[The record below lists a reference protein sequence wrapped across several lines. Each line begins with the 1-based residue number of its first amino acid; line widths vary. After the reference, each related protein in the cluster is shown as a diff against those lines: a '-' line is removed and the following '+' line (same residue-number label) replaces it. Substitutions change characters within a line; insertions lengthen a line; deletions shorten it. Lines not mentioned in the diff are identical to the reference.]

1 MKRFMRLGSIAA
13 AMAGGIVAI
22 AWLVK
27 DRLTGP
33 EPAPVAHEEAPTV
46 RAVPS
51 PAPESSSGTADDLS
65 EIGGIGPVYKARLAE
80 AGITTYAALAGAD
93 ATEVADKIEAPVS
106 RIQSWID
113 TARRRNAG

>member
-13 AMAGGIVAI
+13 AMVGGIVAI

-33 EPAPVAHEEAPTV
+33 EPTPLGNEETPPFRT
-46 RAVPS
+46 VPS
-51 PAPESSSGTADDLS
+51 PAPAPPSGTADDLS

-80 AGITTYAALAGAD
+80 AGITTYMALANAD

-113 TARRRNAG
+113 TARRRNVG